1 MKLSLGPL
9 QYFWSKDKVFSFY
22 EEVEKLPVDIVYLG
36 EVVCSKRRQLNL
48 SDWLEIAD
56 KLTAAGKEV
65 ILSTMTLLV
74 ADSELSQLNK
84 ICSNEKF
91 AVEAND
97 TSALHLLTGK
107 TGFVAGPNI
116 NMYNAETLAVLHD
129 AGARRWVMPI
139 ELSEKTLIDL
149 QKEKPEELETEI
161 FVYGNIP
168 LSFSARCFTARA
180 FNIPK
185 DNCEFK
191 CDQFDQGMPLNTQ
204 DQQQLFLING
214 IQLQSGVP
222 CNLLS
227 VVERLRELNVDVLR
241 VSPQDENMDVIIN
254 AFRASID
261 SKSTQDT
268 ELPVP
273 EGGWCNGYWYGQPG
287 LDWKS
292 VTGAD

>member
-9 QYFWSKDKVFSFY
+9 QYFWSKEKVFSFY

-36 EVVCSKRRQLNL
+36 EVVCSKRRQLKFE
-48 SDWLEIAD
+48 DWLTIAE

-74 ADSELSQLNK
+74 ADSELAQLKK
-84 ICSNEKF
+84 ICTNDKY

-97 TSALHLLTGK
+97 TSALHLLNGK
-107 TGFVAGPNI
+107 SGYVAGPHI

-129 AGARRWVMPI
+129 AGTKRWVLPI
-139 ELSEKTLIDL
+139 ELSEKTLVDL
-149 QKEKPEELETEI
+149 QKGKPEGMETEI

-180 FNIPK
+180 FNLPK
-185 DNCEFK
+185 DQCEFK
-191 CDQFDQGMPLNTQ
+191 CEQYDKGMPLKTQ
-204 DQQQLFLING
+204 DEQNLFLING

-222 CNLLS
+222 SNLLS
-227 VVERLRELNVDVLR
+227 VVDKLKELNIDVLR
-241 VSPQDENMDVIIN
+241 ISPQDENMASIIQ
-254 AFRASID
+254 AFRESID
-261 SKSTQDT
+261 NDSSDI
-268 ELPVP
+268 ELPIP

-287 LDWKS
+287 LDWKAVS
-292 VTGAD
+292 DN

>member
-9 QYFWSKDKVFSFY
+9 QYFWSKEKVFSFY
-22 EEVEKLPVDIVYLG
+22 EDIAKLPVDIVYLG
-36 EVVCSKRRQLNL
+36 EVVCSKRRQLNFN
-48 SDWLEIAD
+48 DWVTIAEN
-56 KLTAAGKEV
+56 LTAAGKEV

-74 ADSELSQLNK
+74 ADSELAQLKK
-84 ICSNEKF
+84 ICTNENY

-97 TSALHLLTGK
+97 TSALHLLAGK
-107 TGFVAGPNI
+107 TGYVAGPHI

-129 AGARRWVMPI
+129 AGAKRWVLPI
-139 ELSEKTLIDL
+139 ELSEKTLVDL
-149 QKEKPEELETEI
+149 QKEKPEGMETEV

-185 DNCEFK
+185 DQCEFK
-191 CDQFDQGMPLNTQ
+191 CDQFDKGMPLTTQ
-204 DQQQLFLING
+204 DQQNLFLING

-227 VVERLRELNVDVLR
+227 AVERLHELNVDVLR
-241 VSPQDENMDVIIN
+241 ISPQDEYMDSIIH

-261 SKSTQDT
+261 DNTSATD
-268 ELPVP
+268 LPVP

-287 LDWKS
+287 LDWKN
-292 VTGAD
+292 VT

>member
-9 QYFWSKDKVFSFY
+9 QYFWSKEKVFSFY
-22 EEVEKLPVDIVYLG
+22 EEIEKLPVDIIYLG
-36 EVVCSKRRQLNL
+36 EVVCSKRRQLKL
-48 SDWLEIAD
+48 EDWVTIAE

-74 ADSELSQLNK
+74 ADSELAQLKK
-84 ICSNEKF
+84 ICTNESY

-97 TSALHLLTGK
+97 TSALHLMTGK
-107 TGFVAGPNI
+107 QDYIAGPHI

-129 AGARRWVMPI
+129 AGAKRWVMPI
-139 ELSEKTLIDL
+139 ELSEKTLTDL
-149 QKEKPEELETEI
+149 QNEKPENMETEI

-180 FNIPK
+180 FNLPK
-185 DNCEFK
+185 DQCDFRCEE
-191 CDQFDQGMPLNTQ
+191 FDQGMPLTTQ
-204 DQQQLFLING
+204 DQQNLFLING
-214 IQLQSGVP
+214 IQLQSGIP

-241 VSPQDENMDVIIN
+241 ISPQDENMDSIIH

-261 SKSTQDT
+261 NDKSNI
-268 ELPVP
+268 ELQTP
-273 EGGWCNGYWYGQPG
+273 EEGWCNGYWYGQPG
-287 LDWKS
+287 LDWK
-292 VTGAD
+292 TI

>member
-9 QYFWSKDKVFSFY
+9 QYFWSKEKVFSFY
-22 EEVEKLPVDIVYLG
+22 EDVAKLPINIVYLG
-36 EVVCSKRRQLNL
+36 EVVCSKRRQLKFE
-48 SDWLEIAD
+48 DWLTIAE

-65 ILSTMTLLV
+65 VLSTMTLLV
-74 ADSELSQLNK
+74 ADSELAQLKK
-84 ICSNEKF
+84 ICTNESY

-97 TSALHLLTGK
+97 TSALHLMTGK
-107 TGFVAGPNI
+107 QGYIAGPHI

-129 AGARRWVMPI
+129 VGAKRWVMPI

-149 QKEKPEELETEI
+149 QNEKPEGMETEV

-180 FNIPK
+180 FNLPK
-185 DNCEFK
+185 DQCDFRCE
-191 CDQFDQGMPLNTQ
+191 QFDQGMPLYTQ
-204 DQQQLFLING
+204 DQQNLFLING
-214 IQLQSGVP
+214 IQLQSGIP

-227 VVERLRELNVDVLR
+227 VVERLRELKVDVLR
-241 VSPQDENMDVIIN
+241 ISPQDENMDSIIH

-261 SKSTQDT
+261 NDESNI
-268 ELPVP
+268 ELQTP

-292 VTGAD
+292 Y

>member
-9 QYFWSKDKVFSFY
+9 QYFWSKEKVFSFY
-22 EEVEKLPVDIVYLG
+22 EEMEKLPVDIIYLG
-36 EVVCSKRRQLNL
+36 EVVCSKRRQLKFE
-48 SDWLEIAD
+48 DWVTIAE

-74 ADSELSQLNK
+74 ADSELAQLKK
-84 ICSNEKF
+84 ICTNESY

-97 TSALHLLTGK
+97 TSALHLMTGK
-107 TGFVAGPNI
+107 QDYIAGPHI

-129 AGARRWVMPI
+129 AGAKRWVMPI
-139 ELSEKTLIDL
+139 ELSEKTLTDL
-149 QKEKPEELETEI
+149 QNEKPENMETEI

-180 FNIPK
+180 FNLPK
-185 DNCEFK
+185 DQCDFRCEK
-191 CDQFDQGMPLNTQ
+191 FDQGMPLTTQ
-204 DQQQLFLING
+204 DQQNLFLING
-214 IQLQSGVP
+214 IQLQSGIP

-241 VSPQDENMDVIIN
+241 ISPQDENMSSIIH

-261 SKSTQDT
+261 NDKSNI
-268 ELPVP
+268 ELQTPN
-273 EGGWCNGYWYGQPG
+273 EGWCNGYWYGQPG
-287 LDWKS
+287 LDWKNI
-292 VTGAD
+292 

>member
-9 QYFWSKDKVFSFY
+9 QYFWSKEKVFSFY
-22 EEVEKLPVDIVYLG
+22 EDIAKLPVDIVYLG

-48 SDWLEIAD
+48 RDWMEIAEM
-56 KLTAAGKEV
+56 LTAAGKEV

-74 ADSELSQLNK
+74 ADSELSQLEK
-84 ICSNEKF
+84 ICSNESY
-91 AVEAND
+91 AVEGND
-97 TSALHLLTGK
+97 TSAMHLLTGK
-107 TGFVAGPNI
+107 QGFVAGPNI

-129 AGARRWVMPI
+129 AGAKRWVMPV

-149 QKEKPEELETEI
+149 QREKPEGLETEV
-161 FVYGNIP
+161 FVYGHLP

-180 FNIPK
+180 FNVPK
-185 DNCEFK
+185 DNCEFR
-191 CDQFDQGMPLNTQ
+191 CDQFDRGMPLNTQ

-241 VSPQDENMDVIIN
+241 VSPQDENIDVIIH
-254 AFRASID
+254 AFKASID
-261 SKSTQDT
+261 NMNTEI
-268 ELPVP
+268 ELPLP

-292 VTGAD
+292 ITGA

>member
-9 QYFWSKDKVFSFY
+9 QYFWSKEKVFSFY
-22 EEVEKLPVDIVYLG
+22 EDIAKLPVDIVYLG
-36 EVVCSKRRQLNL
+36 EVVCSKRRQLKFE
-48 SDWLEIAD
+48 DWVTIAE

-74 ADSELSQLNK
+74 ADSELSQLKK
-84 ICSNEKF
+84 ICTNETY

-97 TSALHLLTGK
+97 TSALHLLTNK
-107 TGFVAGPNI
+107 TDYVAGPHI

-129 AGARRWVMPI
+129 AGAKRWVLPI

-149 QKEKPEELETEI
+149 QNEKPEGMETEV

-185 DNCEFK
+185 DQCEFK
-191 CDQFDQGMPLNTQ
+191 CDQYDNGMSLNTQ
-204 DQQQLFLING
+204 DQQNLFLING

-227 VVERLRELNVDVLR
+227 VVDKLRELNIDVLR
-241 VSPQDENMDVIIN
+241 ISPQDENMDSIIH

-261 SKSTQDT
+261 NDASNI
-268 ELPVP
+268 ELPIP
-273 EGGWCNGYWYGQPG
+273 DDGWCNGYWYGQPG
-287 LDWKS
+287 IDWK
-292 VTGAD
+292 TY

>member
-9 QYFWSKDKVFSFY
+9 QYFWSKEKVFSFY
-22 EEVEKLPVDIVYLG
+22 DEIEKSPVDIVYLG

-48 SDWLEIAD
+48 NDWMEIAE

-74 ADSELSQLNK
+74 ADSELSQLKK
-84 ICSNEKF
+84 ICTNEKY

-97 TSALHLLTGK
+97 TSALHLVAGK
-107 TGFVAGPNI
+107 TGYVAGPHI

-129 AGARRWVMPI
+129 AGAKRWVLPI

-149 QKEKPEELETEI
+149 QNGKPEGMETEV

-185 DNCEFK
+185 DQCEFK
-191 CDQFDQGMPLNTQ
+191 CELFDEGMPLNTQ
-204 DQQQLFLING
+204 DEQNLFLING

-222 CNLLS
+222 SNLLS
-227 VVERLRELNVDVLR
+227 VVDRLKELNIDILR
-241 VSPQDENMDVIIN
+241 ISPQDKNMDSIIN

-261 SKSTQDT
+261 NDSSDT
-268 ELPVP
+268 ELPIP

-287 LDWKS
+287 IDWK
-292 VTGAD
+292 AIEQN

>member
-9 QYFWSKDKVFSFY
+9 QYFWSKEKVFSFY
-22 EEVEKLPVDIVYLG
+22 KDIATLPVDIVYLG
-36 EVVCSKRRQLNL
+36 EVVCSKRRQLTLN
-48 SDWLEIAD
+48 DWMTIAEQ
-56 KLTAAGKEV
+56 LTAAGKEV

-74 ADSELSQLNK
+74 ADSELSQLKK
-84 ICSNEKF
+84 ICTNDQY

-97 TSALHLLTGK
+97 TSALHLLAGNTGYI
-107 TGFVAGPNI
+107 AGPHI
-116 NMYNAETLAVLHD
+116 NMYNAETLAVLHE
-129 AGARRWVMPI
+129 AGAQRWVLPI
-139 ELSEKTLIDL
+139 ELPEKTLIDL
-149 QKEKPEELETEI
+149 QKEKPAAMETEV

-185 DNCEFK
+185 DQCEFK
-191 CDQFDQGMPLNTQ
+191 CENYDQGMPLYTQ
-204 DQQQLFLING
+204 DEQNLFLING

-227 VVERLRELNVDVLR
+227 VVDKLRELNIDVLR
-241 VSPQDENMDVIIN
+241 ISPQDENMEEIIH

-261 SKSTQDT
+261 NDKS
-268 ELPVP
+268 EVSLPVP

-287 LDWKS
+287 IDWKS
-292 VTGAD
+292 INEN

>member
-9 QYFWSKDKVFSFY
+9 QYFWSKEKVFSFY
-22 EEVEKLPVDIVYLG
+22 EDIAKLPVDIVYLG
-36 EVVCSKRRQLNL
+36 EVVCSKRRKLTL
-48 SDWLEIAD
+48 TDWLEIAE

-74 ADSELSQLNK
+74 ADSELSQLKK
-84 ICSNEKF
+84 ICNNEKY

-97 TSALHLLTGK
+97 TSALHLLAGK
-107 TGFVAGPNI
+107 TGYVAGPHI
-116 NMYNAETLAVLHD
+116 NMYNSETLAVLYD
-129 AGARRWVMPI
+129 AGARRWVLPI
-139 ELSEKTLIDL
+139 ELSEKTLTDL
-149 QKEKPEELETEI
+149 QKGKPEGLETEV

-191 CDQFDQGMPLNTQ
+191 CELFDQGMPLKTQ
-204 DQQQLFLING
+204 DEQELFLING

-222 CNLLS
+222 SNLLS
-227 VVERLRELNVDVLR
+227 VVDRLKELNIDVIR
-241 VSPQDENMDVIIN
+241 ISPQDKNMEAIIH
-254 AFRASID
+254 AFRESID
-261 SKSTQDT
+261 NDSSNI

-287 LDWKS
+287 IDWKS
-292 VTGAD
+292 IDQG

>member
-9 QYFWSKDKVFSFY
+9 QYFWSKEKVFSFY
-22 EEVEKLPVDIVYLG
+22 EDIAKLPVDIVYLG
-36 EVVCSKRRQLNL
+36 EVVCSKRRQLNFN
-48 SDWLEIAD
+48 DWLEIAE

-74 ADSELSQLNK
+74 ADSELSQLKK
-84 ICSNEKF
+84 ICTNEKY

-97 TSALHLLTGK
+97 TSALHLVAGK
-107 TGFVAGPNI
+107 TGYVAGPHI
-116 NMYNAETLAVLHD
+116 NMYNTETLAVLHD
-129 AGARRWVMPI
+129 AGAKRWVLPI

-149 QKEKPEELETEI
+149 QNGKPEGLETEV

-185 DNCEFK
+185 DQCEFK
-191 CDQFDQGMPLNTQ
+191 CELFDEGMPLNTQ
-204 DQQQLFLING
+204 DEQNLFLING

-222 CNLLS
+222 SNLLS
-227 VVERLRELNVDVLR
+227 VVDRLKELKVDVLR
-241 VSPQDENMDVIIN
+241 ISPQDKNMDSIIH

-261 SKSTQDT
+261 NDT
-268 ELPVP
+268 SDIELPMP

-287 LDWKS
+287 IDWKTIDNS
-292 VTGAD
+292 